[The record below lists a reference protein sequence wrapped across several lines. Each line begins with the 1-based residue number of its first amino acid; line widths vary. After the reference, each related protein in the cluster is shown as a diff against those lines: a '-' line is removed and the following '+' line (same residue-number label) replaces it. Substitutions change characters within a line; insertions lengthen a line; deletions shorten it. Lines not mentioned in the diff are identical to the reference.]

1 MLLPKYD
8 FCFPWKG
15 TRGEH
20 TSPFDL
26 QIQCQIVPCAKFSV
40 KLYRVQEIIYAS
52 DPKNIISSVSFT
64 LTNATAQTG

>member
-8 FCFPWKG
+8 FSF
-15 TRGEH
+15 RGKVRVGNILRH
-20 TSPFDL
+20 L
-26 QIQCQIVPCAKFSV
+26 ICKFSV